1 MTALLVIICILLVL
15 FLLSLIRVGASASYS
30 EQGFRLAVKVGVIRI
45 QIFPLKKAEK
55 KKRGKAD
62 SRHPADAGAKPV
74 QGKKPKDTVTLAL
87 RFVPLLGEF
96 AGRLRR
102 KIRIDRLVLRVIWG
116 ASDPA
121 AAARGYGAGNAVLG
135 IVWPI
140 IEHNF
145 HVKDYDLRVDVDF
158 DRQRP
163 EFAADAQITL
173 TIGQGVALV
182 FYLGIQA
189 LKIYLGYRREKNEQ
203 KAVQL

>member
-1 MTALLVIICILLVL
+1 MTALLVIVCILLAL
-15 FLLSLIRVGASASYS
+15 FLLSLIRVGASVSCS
-30 EQGFRLAVKVGVIRI
+30 KKGFQLAVKAGTFRI
-45 QIFPLKKAEK
+45 QLFPRKKAGKEK
-55 KKRGKAD
+55 QKKPP
-62 SRHPADAGAKPV
+62 SRHPADAGAKPA
-74 QGKKPKDTVTLAL
+74 QEKKPKDTVALAL

-102 KIRIDRLVLRVIWG
+102 RIRIDRLVLHVIWG

-145 HVKDYDLRVDVDF
+145 HVKDYDLSVDVDF

-173 TIGQGVALV
+173 TIGQGAALA
-182 FYLGIQA
+182 FYLGIHA